1 MDARYVFLYFVTR
14 MLMVN
19 SATHSLIYIYTALSA
34 DLGLPGV
41 HKFTAI
47 GLLDGKPFDRFDT
60 DNPRKTPTT
69 NWARQHL
76 TTEYLDKGTQSRLSK
91 QQWFGVNLDVVMT
104 RMGHSASDGDVHVLQ
119 WLHGCYGETN
129 PSEERL
135 RFVRGVD
142 KYAYDG
148 DDLMSFDYVTLGW
161 SAATETAK
169 PIADKWNGV
178 TMLTE
183 YTNGYLRD
191 ECIGWLTRFVGYSQR
206 ELRERAIVPD
216 VYVFARKTRGPILTL
231 ICMASGFSTNT
242 PAMTLMRNGR
252 VLSTDDGLKVFDILP
267 NNDDTFQRRIAVDI
281 LQSDKGNFTCN
292 VLEED
297 TGYHVIKHWRLED
310 RKTLRAVAW
319 SNTDL
324 LWALLLFSTMVFLC
338 TAAFYPVVVVVCII
352 RKRRTGQIANQTD
365 SCAQH
370 HGLKDE
376 TSGV

>member
-14 MLMVN
+14 MLTVN

-47 GLLDGKPFDRFDT
+47 GLLDSKPFDRFDT

-76 TTEYLDKGTQSRLSK
+76 TTEYLDKGTQSRL
-91 QQWFGVNLDVVMT
+91 NVVMT
-104 RMGHSASDGDVHVLQ
+104 RMGHS
-119 WLHGCYGETN
+119 
-129 PSEERL
+129 
-135 RFVRGVD
+135 
-142 KYAYDG
+142 YAYDG
-148 DDLMSFDYVTLGW
+148 DDLMSFDYVTLG
-161 SAATETAK
+161 
-169 PIADKWNGV
+169 
-178 TMLTE
+178 
-183 YTNGYLRD
+183 
-191 ECIGWLTRFVGYSQR
+191 
-206 ELRERAIVPD
+206 AIVPD

-252 VLSTDDGLKVFDILP
+252 VLSTDDGLEVFDILP

-297 TGYHVIKHWRLED
+297 TGYHAIKHWRLED

-319 SNTDL
+319 SNIVL

-338 TAAFYPVVVVVCII
+338 TAALYPVVVCII
-352 RKRRTGQIANQTD
+352 RKQRTGQIANQTD

>member
-1 MDARYVFLYFVTR
+1 RHTP
-14 MLMVN
+14 
-19 SATHSLIYIYTALSA
+19 LSA

-69 NWARQHL
+69 SWARQHL

-91 QQWFGVNLDVVMT
+91 QQWFGVNLGVVMT

-148 DDLMSFDYVTLGW
+148 DDLMSFDYVTLRW
-161 SAATETAK
+161 SAATEAAK

-178 TMLTE
+178 TVLTE

-191 ECIGWLTRFVGYSQR
+191 DQR

-231 ICMASGFSTNT
+231 VCMASGFSTNT

-252 VLSTDDGLKVFDILP
+252 VLSTDDGLEVFDILP

-281 LQSDKGNFTCN
+281 LQSDKGNFTCS

-297 TGYHVIKHWRLED
+297 TGYHATKHWRLED

-324 LWALLLFSTMVFLC
+324 LWPYCCFRQWCFVHCCFV
-338 TAAFYPVVVVVCII
+338 PVVVVCII

-365 SCAQH
+365 LVHTIDCYCILFSA
-370 HGLKDE
+370 
-376 TSGV
+376 T

>member
-1 MDARYVFLYFVTR
+1 MDARYVSLYFVTR
-14 MLMVN
+14 MLTVN

-91 QQWFGVNLDVVMT
+91 QQWFGVNLDV
-104 RMGHSASDGDVHVLQ
+104 
-119 WLHGCYGETN
+119 
-129 PSEERL
+129 ERL
-135 RFVRGVD
+135 RFVRGAD

-161 SAATETAK
+161 SAATEAAK

-178 TMLTE
+178 TVLRE

-191 ECIGWLTRFVGYSQR
+191 ECIGWLTRFVGHSQR

-252 VLSTDDGLKVFDILP
+252 VLSTDDGLEVFDILP

-292 VLEED
+292 
-297 TGYHVIKHWRLED
+297 D

-370 HGLKDE
+370 HE
-376 TSGV
+376 QRTR

>member
-14 MLMVN
+14 MLTVN

-91 QQWFGVNLDVVMT
+91 QQWFGVNLGVVMT

-161 SAATETAK
+161 SAATEAAK

-178 TMLTE
+178 TVLTE

-191 ECIGWLTRFVGYSQR
+191 ECIGWLTRFVGHSQR

-231 ICMASGFSTNT
+231 VCMASGFSTNT

-252 VLSTDDGLKVFDILP
+252 VLSTDDGLEVFDILP

-338 TAAFYPVVVVVCII
+338 TAALYPVVVVCII

>member
-1 MDARYVFLYFVTR
+1 
-14 MLMVN
+14 MLTVN

-47 GLLDGKPFDRFDT
+47 GLLDSKPFDRFDT

-119 WLHGCYGETN
+119 WLHGCYEETN

-161 SAATETAK
+161 SAATEVAK

-178 TMLTE
+178 TVLTE

-191 ECIGWLTRFVGYSQR
+191 ECIGWLTRFVGHSQR

-252 VLSTDDGLKVFDILP
+252 VLSTDDGLEVFDILP

-297 TGYHVIKHWRLED
+297 TGYHAIKHWRLED

-319 SNTDL
+319 SNIVL

-338 TAAFYPVVVVVCII
+338 TAALYPVVVCII
-352 RKRRTGQIANQTD
+352 RKQRTGQIANQTD

>member
-1 MDARYVFLYFVTR
+1 MDAWYVFLYFVTR
-14 MLMVN
+14 MLTVN

-76 TTEYLDKGTQSRLSK
+76 TTEYLDKGTCRDDS
-91 QQWFGVNLDVVMT
+91 D
-104 RMGHSASDGDVHVLQ
+104 GHSASDGD
-119 WLHGCYGETN
+119 
-129 PSEERL
+129 
-135 RFVRGVD
+135 
-142 KYAYDG
+142 YAYD
-148 DDLMSFDYVTLGW
+148 
-161 SAATETAK
+161 AATEAAK

-178 TMLTE
+178 TVLTE

-191 ECIGWLTRFVGYSQR
+191 ERATYSHIDLYGIGFLHKHTCYDAD
-206 ELRERAIVPD
+206 E
-216 VYVFARKTRGPILTL
+216 
-231 ICMASGFSTNT
+231 
-242 PAMTLMRNGR
+242 NGR

-297 TGYHVIKHWRLED
+297 TGYHAIKHWRLED

-319 SNTDL
+319 SNIVL

-338 TAAFYPVVVVVCII
+338 TAALYPVVVCII

>member
-14 MLMVN
+14 MLTVN

-47 GLLDGKPFDRFDT
+47 GLLDGKPFD
-60 DNPRKTPTT
+60 
-69 NWARQHL
+69 H
-76 TTEYLDKGTQSRLSK
+76 
-91 QQWFGVNLDVVMT
+91 VVMT

-135 RFVRGVD
+135 WFVRGVD

-161 SAATETAK
+161 SAATEAAK

-178 TMLTE
+178 TVLTE

-191 ECIGWLTRFVGYSQR
+191 ECIGWLTRFVGHSQR

-231 ICMASGFSTNT
+231 VCMAS
-242 PAMTLMRNGR
+242 
-252 VLSTDDGLKVFDILP
+252 VLSTDDGLEVFDILP

-297 TGYHVIKHWRLED
+297 TGYHATKHWRLED

-338 TAAFYPVVVVVCII
+338 TAALYPVVVVCII

>member
-1 MDARYVFLYFVTR
+1 MDAWYVFLYFVTR
-14 MLMVN
+14 MLTVN

-76 TTEYLDKGTQSRLSK
+76 TTEYLDKGTQSRLREAA
-91 QQWFGVNLDVVMT
+91 VCP
-104 RMGHSASDGDVHVLQ
+104 R
-119 WLHGCYGETN
+119 
-129 PSEERL
+129 
-135 RFVRGVD
+135 VD
-142 KYAYDG
+142 KYAYD
-148 DDLMSFDYVTLGW
+148 
-161 SAATETAK
+161 AATEAAK

-178 TMLTE
+178 TVLTE

-191 ECIGWLTRFVGYSQR
+191 ESNGT
-206 ELRERAIVPD
+206 ERKGNRPD
-216 VYVFARKTRGPILTL
+216 VYVFARKTL
-231 ICMASGFSTNT
+231 
-242 PAMTLMRNGR
+242 
-252 VLSTDDGLKVFDILP
+252 LSTDDGLKVFDILP

-297 TGYHVIKHWRLED
+297 TGYHAIKHWRLED

-319 SNTDL
+319 SNIVL

-338 TAAFYPVVVVVCII
+338 TAALYPVVVCII